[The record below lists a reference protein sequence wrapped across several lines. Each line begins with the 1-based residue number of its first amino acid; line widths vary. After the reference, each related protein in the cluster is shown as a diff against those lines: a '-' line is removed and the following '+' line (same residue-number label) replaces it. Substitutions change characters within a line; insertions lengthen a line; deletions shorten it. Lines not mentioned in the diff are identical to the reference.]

1 MKRSL
6 MLLFVFVVGCAHGG
20 ATPDTPKVDKVAAKV
35 AHQAAF
41 DLQCEESALQVV
53 QIAND
58 MGGMMKTYGARGCGK
73 QATYK
78 AGCGMFGC
86 TVVNEAQAL
95 MGR

>member
-1 MKRSL
+1 M
-6 MLLFVFVVGCAHGG
+6 FVVALAMGCAHGG
-20 ATPDTPKVDKVAAKV
+20 STPDTPKVDKVAAKV

-53 QIAND
+53 QISND
-58 MGGMMKTYGARGCGK
+58 MAGMMKTYGARGCGK

-86 TVVNEAQAL
+86 TVVNEAQATM